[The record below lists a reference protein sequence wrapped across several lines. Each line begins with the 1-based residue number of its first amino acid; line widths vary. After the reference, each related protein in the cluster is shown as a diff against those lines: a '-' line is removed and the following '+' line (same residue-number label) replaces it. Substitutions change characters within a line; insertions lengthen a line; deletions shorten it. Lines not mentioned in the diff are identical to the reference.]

1 MAYDLLIKNGRIID
15 GTGAPGYEGSVA
27 VTDGMIAAVGEAD
40 GGAARTIDAHGMAVT
55 PGFIDNHCHFDAQAT
70 WDPLCT
76 YSCYHGVTT
85 VIFGNCSLALAPAR
99 EEDQYF
105 LMQMLSR
112 IEAIPLE
119 ALQAG
124 LKWTWGS
131 IAGYMDALDQRLG
144 INAGVL
150 IGHSAVRRYTMGEAS
165 QEREATGA
173 EIEEMKGIIRDG
185 LKAGALGLS
194 FNRNPAHFD
203 MHGRPVPGIVA
214 PMEELYT
221 LAEALRE
228 VGTGVI
234 QSGASYNQE
243 IKERYCTRLSE
254 ISGRHVVY
262 NQISHRWS
270 APNHWREHLAVVEE
284 RLREGSQAYP
294 LINPRP
300 GNNRFT
306 LRNAQ
311 TFDRLPAWQ
320 PLMMRS
326 PEEKMA
332 AFRDAEV
339 RRRLHADAVEGVGI
353 PFDAF
358 SRRWDKVWVTDVALD
373 KNRGLVGKSVEE
385 IAQEQ
390 GKDVLD
396 AFLDLAL
403 EEDLNTEFAL
413 NQTGGDDD
421 AMAALLSHP
430 STVIGLSDGGAH
442 VIFDAG
448 YGYSTLLLGHWVRE
462 KHALPLE
469 QAVHKLTAAQAS
481 LFGLEDRG
489 VLRPGMAADIVV
501 FDPETVA
508 PEPAEMVSD
517 LPGGGRRLNQLS
529 RGIEYT
535 VVNGQVLLEG
545 NEHTGAYPGRV
556 LRNSAYKG

>member
-1 MAYDLLIKNGRIID
+1 MR
-15 GTGAPGYEGSVA
+15 
-27 VTDGMIAAVGEAD
+27 
-40 GGAARTIDAHGMAVT
+40 
-55 PGFIDNHCHFDAQAT
+55 
-70 WDPLCT
+70 
-76 YSCYHGVTT
+76 
-85 VIFGNCSLALAPAR
+85 AL
-99 EEDQYF
+99 E
-105 LMQMLSR
+105 
-112 IEAIPLE
+112 
-119 ALQAG
+119 
-124 LKWTWGS
+124 
-131 IAGYMDALDQRLG
+131 
-144 INAGVL
+144 
-150 IGHSAVRRYTMGEAS
+150 
-165 QEREATGA
+165 
-173 EIEEMKGIIRDG
+173 
-185 LKAGALGLS
+185 
-194 FNRNPAHFD
+194 
-203 MHGRPVPGIVA
+203 
-214 PMEELYT
+214 
-221 LAEALRE
+221 
-228 VGTGVI
+228 
-234 QSGASYNQE
+234 
-243 IKERYCTRLSE
+243 
-254 ISGRHVVY
+254 
-262 NQISHRWS
+262 
-270 APNHWREHLAVVEE
+270 
-284 RLREGSQAYP
+284 
-294 LINPRP
+294 
-300 GNNRFT
+300 
-306 LRNAQ
+306 
-311 TFDRLPAWQ
+311 
-320 PLMMRS
+320 
-326 PEEKMA
+326 
-332 AFRDAEV
+332 
-339 RRRLHADAVEGVGI
+339 
-353 PFDAF
+353 
-358 SRRWDKVWVTDVALD
+358 

-481 LFGLEDRG
+481 LFGLENRG